1 MASEEQREVLAG
13 IAESRGYTLEMHGIM
28 AAADPAWV
36 EKYNAFIEATYTG
49 ERTLDR
55 KTKELL
61 QVAVEAA
68 LRADVD
74 QIGAHIRV
82 ALREGA
88 TATEV
93 LEALQC
99 VAMPMGGLAFRRG
112 LQAWAAETG
121 FNPNG

>member
-1 MASEEQREVLAG
+1 MASDETQDVLAG

-36 EKYNAFIEATYTG
+36 EKYNGFIEATYTG

-68 LRADVD
+68 LRA
-74 QIGAHIRV
+74 
-82 ALREGA
+82 A
-88 TATEV
+88 T
-93 LEALQC
+93 
-99 VAMPMGGLAFRRG
+99 R
-112 LQAWAAETG
+112 
-121 FNPNG
+121 